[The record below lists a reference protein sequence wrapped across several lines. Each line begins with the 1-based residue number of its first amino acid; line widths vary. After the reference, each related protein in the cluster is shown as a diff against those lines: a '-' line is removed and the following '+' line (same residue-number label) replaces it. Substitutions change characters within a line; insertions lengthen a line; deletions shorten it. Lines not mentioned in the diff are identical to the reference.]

1 MNSDVNAVSPW
12 PLRSAK
18 AAATRAG
25 IIAAAGRLFTEHGY
39 LGTSVQLIADAAG
52 VSRATVFNSVGGK
65 AALLRA
71 AYDVATVGDDAP
83 LPLPQRAEALA
94 IRAEPDPRHAI
105 RMYAALVTGISSR
118 LAGIYEAFRSAAGVD
133 PEVRAMWEQIQAER
147 LAGAR
152 RFVQI
157 IGAKGPSLPG
167 WQADA
172 VGDLI
177 WVLIDTSLYHR
188 LVIERGWSTRRFQN
202 WLAST
207 MEAQLLPSAARPDPP
222 SPGPDAPG
230 ERPGAW
236 QPKQIP

>member
-1 MNSDVNAVSPW
+1 MNSDVNAASAW

-18 AAATRAG
+18 AAATRAA

-83 LPLPQRAEALA
+83 VPLPQRPEALA
-94 IRAEPDPRHAI
+94 IRAEPDPRRAI
-105 RMYAALVTGISSR
+105 EMYAALVTTISAR
-118 LAGIYEAFRSAAGVD
+118 LAGIYEAFRAAAGAD
-133 PEVRAMWEQIQAER
+133 PEVRAMWQQIQAER

-152 RFVQI
+152 GFVQI
-157 IGAKGPSLPG
+157 IAAKRPGLPG
-167 WQADA
+167 PPAEA
-172 VGDLI
+172 AGDLI

-188 LVIERGWSTRRFQN
+188 LVIERAWTRQRFRD
-202 WLAST
+202 WLAT
-207 MEAQLLPSAARPDPP
+207 TIEAQLLPSDGRRHP
-222 SPGPDAPG
+222 
-230 ERPGAW
+230 R
-236 QPKQIP
+236 

>member
-1 MNSDVNAVSPW
+1 MNSDVNAASAW

-18 AAATRAG
+18 AAATRAA

-39 LGTSVQLIADAAG
+39 LETSVQLIADAAG

-94 IRAEPDPRHAI
+94 IRAEPDPRRAI
-105 RMYAALVTGISSR
+105 WMYASLVTSIGSR

-133 PEVRAMWEQIQAER
+133 PEVRAMWQQIQAER

-152 RFVQI
+152 GFVQI
-157 IGAKGPSLPG
+157 IGAKGPALPG
-167 WQADA
+167 PMAEA
-172 VGDLI
+172 AGDLI

-188 LVIERGWSTRRFQN
+188 LVIERAWNRQRFQD
-202 WLAST
+202 WLART
-207 MEAQLLPSAARPDPP
+207 IEAQLLPSSAPHDP
-222 SPGPDAPG
+222 
-230 ERPGAW
+230 R
-236 QPKQIP
+236 